1 MREKDRLPNRA
12 EARFS
17 GTVNFEQKLDCET
30 IGVSRST
37 SGSEE
42 MSPILHLRIKTL
54 VLVVLM
60 VAASSVGDIF
70 LKQGMDRIPVQ
81 LDPAS
86 LGNAFAQT
94 VARGQI
100 WMGIACLLIGFVL
113 YLMLLLVVLV
123 LGESVTLGRW
133 AGVAL
138 ICLGVGLV
146 GRTEPRTTGAD

>member
-1 MREKDRLPNRA
+1 
-12 EARFS
+12 
-17 GTVNFEQKLDCET
+17 
-30 IGVSRST
+30 
-37 SGSEE
+37 
-42 MSPILHLRIKTL
+42 MSSIRQLRTKTL

-60 VAASSVGDIF
+60 VAASSTGDIF

-81 LDPAS
+81 LDAAS
-86 LGNAFAQT
+86 LGSAFVQT
-94 VARGQI
+94 VASGQI
-100 WMGIACLLIGFVL
+100 WLGIACLQISFVL
-113 YLMLLLVVLV
+113 YMMLLSWADYSYVMPVSSFGYAVVALLAVLV